1 MYRSR
6 LEGKLDEN
14 TLEFLSSISDDFQIA
29 LYDILGS
36 QAHTLML
43 FDNKIITKPEAGK
56 ILDALEKLKKEDFSA
71 ESEAEDIHEL
81 IESLVIKKAGK
92 EAG

>member
-43 FDNKIITKPEAGK
+43 LENN
-56 ILDALEKLKKEDFSA
+56 ILRFFRIFASVYLIVYGLC
-71 ESEAEDIHEL
+71 HEM
-81 IESLVIKKAGK
+81 I
-92 EAG
+92 

>member
-6 LEGKLDEN
+6 LKGKLDGH
-14 TLEFLSSISDDFQIA
+14 TLEFLSSISDDFEIA

-43 FDNKIITKPEAGK
+43 LENKIITRAEAIK
-56 ILDALEKLKKEDFSA
+56 ILQLLNDSKRKTYPKNLMQKIFMS
-71 ESEAEDIHEL
+71 
-81 IESLVIKKAGK
+81 
-92 EAG
+92 